1 MASSI
6 PRLTVAICTRN
17 RAGFLE
23 RALQSVVP
31 QLTPLDE
38 LIIIDNAST
47 DNTAQV
53 AARFA
58 KADNRIQIFREEQL
72 GLSAAR
78 NAAHR
83 LGRAEYVLFLDDDAI
98 VKPGWIEAYAN
109 FIQRHKGER
118 IGCVGGA
125 CVPDYEAPPPA
136 WHNPKPDS
144 YDLGEKEFAIASNQ
158 RTPGG
163 GNCAYNTAAIFAVGG
178 FCNDLKRAEDTD
190 MHHRLHRAGYSVW
203 WLPEAPIY
211 HFMSKQRL
219 QFWRMAKAAFVEG
232 RAYARVRIRQKEGDS
247 AMKRELYR
255 AGRVA
260 ISIPYALWYLLAAI
274 CTWPLRR
281 GKLATRSFQR
291 ALRVAGIGW
300 QMAADLARFKF
311 SYS

>member
-1 MASSI
+1 MSTNLQRRI
-6 PRLTVAICTRN
+6 TVAICTRN

-23 RALQSVVP
+23 RALQSILP
-31 QLTPLDE
+31 QLTNRDE
-38 LIIIDNAST
+38 LLIIDNASSDKT
-47 DNTAQV
+47 PEIARR
-53 AARFA
+53 AAEN
-58 KADNRIQIFREEQL
+58 DPRIRVYREEQL
-72 GLSAAR
+72 GLSAGR

-98 VKPGWIEAYAN
+98 VRPGWIEAYVA
-109 FIQRHKGER
+109 FIQRHPGER

-144 YDLGEKEFAIASNQ
+144 YDLGPKEFAIPIGQ

-163 GNCAYNTAAIFAVGG
+163 GNCAYNTAAVLAVGG

-190 MHHRLHRAGYSVW
+190 MHHRLHRAGYSIW

-211 HFMSKQRL
+211 HFMSRQRL

-232 RAYARVRIRQKEGDS
+232 RAYARLRIRQKES
-247 AMKRELYR
+247 AVRRELYR
-255 AGRVA
+255 VGRVL
-260 ISIPYALWYLLAAI
+260 ISLPYALWYLLAAI
-274 CTWPLRR
+274 FTWPLRR

-300 QMAADLARFKF
+300 QMAADLAQGKF
-311 SYS
+311 RYS